1 MNRRLWRYRFRATG
15 RPGRTE
21 RNVHTDSTAGF
32 IFLSGRGYWQ
42 ISLRTANER
51 TLLHKAWFRILIFPF
66 LRPDGEAESAT
77 REQAA
82 LLHPAFC
89 SRVVHTLPKICAQ
102 NPGAGLNLWIYY
114 KGLLHFSIN
123 HLLNIIFYR
132 IRIIE
137 SEMEI
142 FFVRGTINYFH

>member
-1 MNRRLWRYRFRATG
+1 MDVFIRSNS
-15 RPGRTE
+15 
-21 RNVHTDSTAGF
+21 NVTRD
-32 IFLSGRGYWQ
+32 
-42 ISLRTANER
+42 TANCR
-51 TLLHKAWFRILIFPF
+51 TFLNHVRIFVLIFPF

-82 LLHPAFC
+82 LLDLLGVVMPFLLFC
-89 SRVVHTLPKICAQ
+89 RYTLKIQ
-102 NPGAGLNLWIYY
+102 GAGLNLWIYY

-123 HLLNIIFYR
+123 HLPNIIFYR